1 MMELSTIIPSTT
13 IKAANVTVFNGMPTA
28 YIIPIDIKIL
38 IGMEVAATIA
48 DLKGKS
54 SIITRITTTMETNRS
69 RTNELTESST
79 TLGWSAIR

>member
-1 MMELSTIIPSTT
+1 
-13 IKAANVTVFNGMPTA
+13 
-28 YIIPIDIKIL
+28 
-38 IGMEVAATIA
+38 MEVAATIA

-79 TLGWSAIR
+79 TLGWCNPLNGHAFRKLFLKAASTLSTSFPYCTILLPSRISMEG